1 MAAIPTLRMLTE
13 KEDSIASRGQE
24 LARQLAALADARLSV
39 DLVRRPSKAGG
50 GALPLLELPSCC
62 LRIRIQGLSVNAL
75 ERRLR
80 RNEPPI
86 IARIEDD
93 AYVMDL
99 RTVQEQELGIIAAA
113 LSSVLQGG

>member
-13 KEDSIASRGQE
+13 KEDSIAFRGQE
-24 LARQLAALADARLSV
+24 LARQLAALADVRLSV

-93 AYVMDL
+93 ACVMDL
-99 RTVQEQELGIIAAA
+99 RTVQEQELGIIASA
-113 LSSVLQGG
+113 LSSVLQSG